1 MLDHG
6 ERRIF
11 TYGTARPDSIFEI
24 RSITKTFT
32 GLILAQMVVQKQVKL
47 NEPVRALLQR
57 ASPGSRARPISTGR
71 ATSLAFGYAGRF
83 DCSAAQFTWLMFL

>member
-47 NEPVRALLQR
+47 NEPVRALLP
-57 ASPGSRARPISTGR
+57 AGFAGKPSATHLNGTGDELGVR
-71 ATSLAFGYAGRF
+71 LCG
-83 DCSAAQFTWLMFL
+83 QI